1 MSISKETAL
10 LILITIAIVAVRT
23 LKVLEVA
30 MLTNV
35 IITKMI
41 VKILT
46 VKIGNFVLAL
56 TLQIYDLLRNIRDK
70 NSTRALQ
77 KCKETKS
84 RKFNN
89 SSKDFSSLLGD
100 ISSRNRNRIKI
111 GHLNINSIRNKFD
124 LLDPAVVENLHI
136 LLITKTKI
144 DSSFPEAP
152 FKIDGFTTTYRVDRD
167 CHGGGLLLDI
177 PIYIIHQS

>member
-1 MSISKETAL
+1 M
-10 LILITIAIVAVRT
+10 
-23 LKVLEVA
+23 
-30 MLTNV
+30 
-35 IITKMI
+35 
-41 VKILT
+41 
-46 VKIGNFVLAL
+46 AL

-77 KCKETKS
+77 KCEETKS

-111 GHLNINSIRNKFD
+111 GHLNINFIRNKFD

-152 FKIDGFTTTYRVDRD
+152 FKIDGFTTIYRVDRD
-167 CHGGGLLLDI
+167 CHGAGLLLDI